1 MGNRPRSQC
10 IIFSVLLACATLAA
24 SENPQKQE
32 LDRQYQSAVADYE
45 AGHYASAADQLEKLL
60 PYAPNSYEIHE
71 FLGLAYAS
79 PLEDSRAVDYLKTAV
94 QLRPNLAEARTNLG
108 ASLLHSGKAALAG
121 EQFRKA
127 LALEPQSFDANH
139 NLGEYYVQLGEIADA
154 TPLLE
159 EAQEINPGSYDN
171 GYDLAMSDFP
181 SDASAAQGSKS
192 RTC

>member
-1 MGNRPRSQC
+1 M
-10 IIFSVLLACATLAA
+10 
-24 SENPQKQE
+24 
-32 LDRQYQSAVADYE
+32 DRQYQSAVADYE

-79 PLEDSRAVDYLKTAV
+79 PERIRELWITSR
-94 QLRPNLAEARTNLG
+94 QQSNCGRISAEARTNLG